1 MSTFWA
7 DKQEV
12 ERIIQLNT
20 VLSTEDSEDTA
31 LTSDLHWRIMGEGRL
46 IGRMGLTGTD
56 I

>member
-1 MSTFWA
+1 MSTFWT
-7 DKQEV
+7 DKEEV

-31 LTSDLHWRIMGEGRL
+31 LTSDLHWRILAEGRL
-46 IGRMGLTGTD
+46 IGRVGLIGTD